1 MLDSWKRNGGRHITQ
16 FFVLVG
22 HQSVH
27 GVLQAAHIEPC
38 SGPPQPSMVF
48 RYLRMLEGV
57 SPALALTHTACQASA
72 KAFVATRRSRCSAKI
87 GSRLTYSTVFDRMF
101 SLGIRGSGIDGA
113 PLGRIAVSSTAA
125 TPRRHF
131 LYCTLKL
138 DSGLKMRKSK
148 DQT

>member
-1 MLDSWKRNGGRHITQ
+1 MRKFEVYVYNKSNPLSFSSVLRVQILVYVLDSWKRNGGRHITQ

-72 KAFVATRRSRCSAKI
+72 KAFVATRRS
-87 GSRLTYSTVFDRMF
+87 
-101 SLGIRGSGIDGA
+101 
-113 PLGRIAVSSTAA
+113 
-125 TPRRHF
+125 H
-131 LYCTLKL
+131 
-138 DSGLKMRKSK
+138 
-148 DQT
+148 

>member
-1 MLDSWKRNGGRHITQ
+1 
-16 FFVLVG
+16 
-22 HQSVH
+22 
-27 GVLQAAHIEPC
+27 
-38 SGPPQPSMVF
+38 MVF

-72 KAFVATRRSRCSAKI
+72 KAFVATRRSHWQNI
-87 GSRLTYSTVFDRMF
+87 GSCLTYSTVFDRMF

-138 DSGLKMRKSK
+138 DSGLKTRKSK
-148 DQT
+148 D